1 VTDAAIQ
8 PEAAQSARRR
18 VLHYCGHMFGADEQA
33 ESRVRARI
41 EAVLDEEGAGSACG
55 GLACGA
61 DILCAEALL
70 ARGAALTVV
79 LPFAEEDFL
88 AQSVRPGGS
97 DWEPRF
103 RACRDSAER
112 VVLAGPPAYAG
123 GAGQYRHASR
133 TAMGMARLL
142 AGQDGAEAVQL
153 AVWDGASGDGLAGT
167 AADAAA
173 WAAAGG
179 RTRVVD
185 PGAVARDLRRPRV
198 DAAAD
203 GGGMAAILCVGGL
216 EGAGLRAAE
225 AVLDARSSAVE
236 HYEARGDGLRAIA
249 RGAPAAAALA
259 LELEALFARL
269 APPDSGDRGLRIV
282 AHYGPAFACAGQI
295 ATWTAL
301 PRAGALLVTEP
312 FAAILALEAGDRFA
326 LRHAGSG
333 ADPAVY
339 RLSAGRGG
347 MVSPAG
353 FEPATY

>member
-1 VTDAAIQ
+1 VTDAAIR
-8 PEAAQSARRR
+8 PDAIQSARRR
-18 VLHYCGHMFGADEQA
+18 VLHYCGHMFGADA
-33 ESRVRARI
+33 EAEIRIRAGI
-41 EAVLDEEGAGSACG
+41 EAVLGEEDAGAACG

-70 ARGAALTVV
+70 ARGAGLTIV
-79 LPFAEEDFL
+79 LPFDEEDFL
-88 AQSVRPGGS
+88 AQSVRPGGGS
-97 DWEPRF
+97 WEPRF
-103 RACRDSAER
+103 RACRDSAAR
-112 VVLAGPPAYAG
+112 VVLAGPGAYAG
-123 GAGQYRHASR
+123 GSGQYRHASR

-142 AGQDGAEAVQL
+142 AGQIGAEAVQL

-203 GGGMAAILCVGGL
+203 AGGMAAMLCVGGL
-216 EGAGLRAAE
+216 EGAGSPALREAA
-225 AVLDARSSAVE
+225 ALLDARSSAVE
-236 HYEARGDGLRAIA
+236 RYESREDGLRAVA
-249 RGAPAAAALA
+249 RGAAAAAALA

-269 APPDSGDRGLRIV
+269 DPAGSGDRGSWIV
-282 AHYGPAFACAGQI
+282 AHYGPASISAGRI
-295 ATWTAL
+295 AARGGS
-301 PRAGALLVTEP
+301 PGAVLATEP

-333 ADPAVY
+333 ADSAVY
-339 RLSAGRGG
+339 RLSAARG
-347 MVSPAG
+347 
-353 FEPATY
+353 